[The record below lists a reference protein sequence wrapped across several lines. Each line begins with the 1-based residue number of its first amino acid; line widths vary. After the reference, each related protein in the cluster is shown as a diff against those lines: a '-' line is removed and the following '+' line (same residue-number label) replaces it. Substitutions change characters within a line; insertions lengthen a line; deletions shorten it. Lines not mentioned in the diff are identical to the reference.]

1 MWKKLKLK
9 QFKVFIYNEFIYYK
23 GKLLLI
29 YDVMNLTIFIKQQ
42 VELLGVVII
51 VIAEPINFVALI
63 F

>member
-1 MWKKLKLK
+1 
-9 QFKVFIYNEFIYYK
+9 
-23 GKLLLI
+23 
-29 YDVMNLTIFIKQQ
+29 MNLTIFIKQQ